1 MSEQVRN
8 PFEVMYRQM
17 GSQKL
22 LAFLH
27 PVSYSTIYQYRTGR
41 ASGIGGLMHEALS
54 RYFTEEQVDN
64 IEQQYR
70 AWREVRAN
78 R

>member
-8 PFEVMYRQM
+8 PFEVMRSRM
-17 GSQKL
+17 GPQRL
-22 LAFLH
+22 MEFLH
-27 PVSYSTIYQYRTGR
+27 PVSYSTVYQYRKGR
-41 ASGIGGLMHEALS
+41 TAGIGGMMREALERRFS
-54 RYFTEEQVDN
+54 EEQVEQ

-70 AWREVRAN
+70 AWREARAN